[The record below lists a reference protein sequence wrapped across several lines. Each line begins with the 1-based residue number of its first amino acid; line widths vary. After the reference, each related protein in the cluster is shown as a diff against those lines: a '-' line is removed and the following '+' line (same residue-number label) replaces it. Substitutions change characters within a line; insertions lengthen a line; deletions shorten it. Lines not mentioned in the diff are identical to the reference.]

1 MVKKITYNVKET
13 AEALG
18 VSRSLLY
25 REIENGTCPLPYYKI
40 GNRIL
45 FPIKALEEY
54 FNSAS

>member
-1 MVKKITYNVKET
+1 MIKKITYNVKET

-25 REIENGTCPLPYYKI
+25 REIENGTCQLPYYKI

-45 FPIKALEEY
+45 FPIKALEDY
-54 FNSAS
+54 INNVS